1 MSRDVYHGCGATALP
16 ATSEREFILPGID
29 FCIRVFHI
37 CPVYKI
43 ALFPLSAPN
52 SMAILN
58 DKRYATEIP
67 ETFAEETEWIVTE
80 GKK

>member
-1 MSRDVYHGCGATALP
+1 MSRDAYHGCGATALP
-16 ATSEREFILPGID
+16 AASEREFILEGID

-43 ALFPLSAPN
+43 ALFLLSVPN
-52 SMAILN
+52 SMATLN
-58 DKRYATEIP
+58 DRRYATEIP
-67 ETFAEETEWIVTE
+67 ETFSEAMEWTDAE